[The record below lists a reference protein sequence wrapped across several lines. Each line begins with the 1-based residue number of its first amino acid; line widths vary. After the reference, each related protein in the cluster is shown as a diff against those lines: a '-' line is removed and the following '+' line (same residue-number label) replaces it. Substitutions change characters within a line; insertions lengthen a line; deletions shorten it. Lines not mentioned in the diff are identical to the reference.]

1 MRFRIK
7 AGRNVTLKMGTGHPG
22 YEFGLDEIG
31 TEDAARTAAEW
42 VAAGA
47 VEDISPEPE
56 PEPVKEPEPIKEL
69 EPEKVPEPVI
79 AEEEPEPEPVKET
92 EPVPE
97 KVPTLIK
104 RGRGRPSGSGA
115 KRK

>member
-31 TEDAARTAAEW
+31 TPDALETAVEW

-69 EPEKVPEPVI
+69 EPE
-79 AEEEPEPEPVKET
+79 PVKEP
-92 EPVPE
+92 ESDPE
-97 KVPTLIK
+97 KVPTLVK